1 MPGLICIIVSELTCQ
16 TVLSNKTQT
25 QCNSVGRICC
35 LSGGRGWS
43 QHCSHFYQN
52 TIFNF
57 PMYDIPPHSILSRVV
72 IH

>member
-1 MPGLICIIVSELTCQ
+1 MLVPGLRSVIIVCELTCQ
-16 TVLSNKTQT
+16 PVLFHKTQT

-52 TIFNF
+52 RIFNF
-57 PMYDIPPHSILSRVV
+57 KI
-72 IH
+72 